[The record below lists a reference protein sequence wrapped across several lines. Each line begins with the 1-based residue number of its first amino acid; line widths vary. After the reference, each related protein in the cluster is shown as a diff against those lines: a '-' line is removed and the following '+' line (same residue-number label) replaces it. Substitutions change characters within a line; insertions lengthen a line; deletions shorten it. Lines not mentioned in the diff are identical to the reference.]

1 METKSNSTA
10 PPESSAAWLQGK
22 RMRSE
27 AAGRADFSGIR
38 YAQCWEDADVLLS
51 ALEPGPG
58 KRCLSIASA
67 GDNTLALLSRDPES
81 VLALDLS
88 PAQLACLELRVAA
101 YRTLQYGELLELIGC
116 VDSDTRPRL
125 YEACR
130 KHLSSGVRAFWDER
144 PSLIAAGIGSVGK
157 FEHYF
162 RMFRERVLPLVH
174 SRDAV
179 GKLLRSKSGD
189 ERRSFYRKRWN
200 NWRWQL
206 MFRMFFSRKLMG
218 LLGRDPEFFRYVEG
232 SVSERILK
240 RTEYAL
246 TELDPAANPYI
257 HWILTGR
264 YDGALPA
271 ALREENF
278 EPIRRNLDRL
288 EWRCGSLE
296 ESLGQDRKFDCFNL
310 SDIFEYMSPSAYEQ
324 LLKLIVSSARPRAR
338 LAYWNMLA
346 PRRRPDSLA
355 MSLRPLAELSSK
367 LFARDQAFFYSALV
381 VEEVV

>member
-1 METKSNSTA
+1 MA
-10 PPESSAAWLQGK
+10 APESCAGSLQGK
-22 RMRSE
+22 PMRSE

-101 YRTLQYGELLELIGC
+101 YRTLLHGELLQLIGC
-116 VDSDTRPRL
+116 VASDARPRL
-125 YEACR
+125 YGACR
-130 KHLSSGVRAFWDER
+130 KHLSSDVRAFWDER

-174 SRDAV
+174 PRDAV
-179 GKLLRSKSGD
+179 RELLRAKSAD
-189 ERRSFYRKRWN
+189 ERRSFYRSKWN
-200 NWRWQL
+200 NRRWRL
-206 MFRMFFSRKLMG
+206 MFRMFFSRRLMG

-264 YDGALPA
+264 YDVALPA
-271 ALREENF
+271 ALREESF

-296 ESLGQDRKFDCFNL
+296 ESLGQGRKFDCFNL
-310 SDIFEYMSPSAYEQ
+310 SDIFEYMSPSSYEQ
-324 LLKLIVSSARPRAR
+324 LLQLIVSSARSGAR

-355 MSLRPLAELSSK
+355 MSLRPLAELSSR
-367 LFARDQAFFYSALV
+367 LFARDQAFFYSALI

>member
-1 METKSNSTA
+1 
-10 PPESSAAWLQGK
+10 
-22 RMRSE
+22 MRSE
-27 AAGRADFSGIR
+27 AAERADFSGIR

-58 KRCLSIASA
+58 KHCLSIASA
-67 GDNTLALLSRDPES
+67 GDNTLALLSHDPQS

-101 YRTLQYGELLELIGC
+101 YRELQHGELLALMGSIA
-116 VDSDTRPRL
+116 SDARPRL
-125 YEACR
+125 YQACR
-130 KHLSSGVRAFWDER
+130 KHLSSSVLAFWDER
-144 PSLIAAGIGSVGK
+144 PDLVAAGIGSIGK

-162 RMFRERVLPLVH
+162 KLFRERVLPLVH
-174 SRDAV
+174 PPSRV
-179 GKLLRSKSGD
+179 RELLRPKSRD
-189 ERRSFYRKRWN
+189 ERRSFYDNQWN
-200 NWRWQL
+200 NLRWRL
-206 MFRMFFSRKLMG
+206 MFRIFFSRKLMG

-232 SVSERILK
+232 RVSERILR

-257 HWILTGR
+257 QWILTGR
-264 YDGALPA
+264 HNGALHV

-278 EPIRRNLDRL
+278 DKIRRNLDRL

-296 ESLGQDRKFDCFNL
+296 ESLAQETKFDCFNL
-310 SDIFEYMSPSAYEQ
+310 SDIFEYMSPSSYEQ
-324 LLKLIVSSARPRAR
+324 LLKLIVSSARPGAR

-346 PRRRPDSLA
+346 PRHRPESL
-355 MSLRPLAELSSK
+355 STVLRPLTELSSQ